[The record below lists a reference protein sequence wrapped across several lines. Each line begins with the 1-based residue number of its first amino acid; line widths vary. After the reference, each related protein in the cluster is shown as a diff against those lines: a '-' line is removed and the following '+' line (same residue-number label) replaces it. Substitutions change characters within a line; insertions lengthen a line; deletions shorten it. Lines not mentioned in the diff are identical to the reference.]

1 MESKTIDLVGSFTVF
16 KEPILPVAELLNN
29 IQSFMDNIDPSLK
42 IELAQR
48 AEEKRFFPQF
58 LYMTQEIGIT
68 DDAGNYLIA
77 ELCQTTSGFKVIRL
91 HENFCGL
98 FWSFCYFVYYTYT
111 KLYESKR
118 NDPNFDGKIKFKSD
132 DDFNAY
138 NVWLFGKILKYSKS
152 LWHPIYPNPYNHNE
166 MTGKVNGLFTYG
178 IIFIL
183 LHEIGHL
190 VNDHFE
196 KKDMKRIDKEKEA
209 DSFAIEKCIRSKA
222 PVLKTIEN
230 GSVLALI
237 ALCLLDRAGG
247 KGNEWYPNTED
258 RLTTLLA
265 SMNLKEDDI
274 TWLIAAYGLII
285 WLTENK
291 MPEVGISSIETPK
304 EYYEKVL
311 KHFKTNLGR

>member
-1 MESKTIDLVGSFTVF
+1 MELKEINLVGSFTVL
-16 KEPILPVAELLNN
+16 KDPILPVAELLNN

-42 IELAQR
+42 LELAQK
-48 AEEKRFFPQF
+48 AEEKSFYPQF
-58 LYMTQEIGIT
+58 LYMTQEAGIT
-68 DDAGNYLIA
+68 DIDGNYLIA
-77 ELCQTTSGFKVIRL
+77 ELCPTIPGFKIIRL

-111 KLYESKR
+111 VLYEAKTK
-118 NDPNFDGKIKFKSD
+118 DPNFDGKIKFKSD
-132 DDFNAY
+132 DDYNAY
-138 NVWLFGKILKYSKS
+138 NVWQFGKILKYTKS
-152 LWHPIYPNPYNHNE
+152 LWPPIYPHPYNHDDI
-166 MTGKVNGLFTYG
+166 TKKVNGLFTYG

-190 VNDHFE
+190 VNDHLE
-196 KKDMKRIDKEKEA
+196 KNDMKRIDKEKEA
-209 DSFAIEKCIRSKA
+209 DFFAIEKCIRSKA

-230 GSVLALI
+230 GAVLAMI
-237 ALCLLDRAGG
+237 ALCLLDSTGG

-258 RLTTLLA
+258 RLTRLLV

-274 TWLIAAYGLII
+274 TWIIAAYGLII
-285 WLTENK
+285 WLTEYR